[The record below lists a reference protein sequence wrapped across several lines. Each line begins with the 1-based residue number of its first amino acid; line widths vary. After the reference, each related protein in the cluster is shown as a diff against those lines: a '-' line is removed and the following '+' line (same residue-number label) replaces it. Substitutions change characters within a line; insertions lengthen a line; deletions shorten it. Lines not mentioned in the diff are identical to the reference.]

1 MTPTQLIE
9 KLSKQ
14 AEEITA
20 AIDKRQASLGASIA
34 SAERGL
40 FSRLL
45 EEITSELTFKNGVI
59 ENSVSN
65 YLVLIRLDRAFD
77 SWVNEVMNPVTKEFV
92 KDLFSVAE
100 MTGAYYEGY
109 AAEKLINDIATSNEL
124 LRAALG
130 IDSKGNLIK
139 GSIMADISSV
149 STVRTEIKQ
158 IALLGINSG
167 QTLKEF
173 SKSIRDYVKGV
184 EKDGGAVNKFFKSRQ
199 SGYAYDLLNKVA
211 EIKNEEFREQL
222 DLKWLI
228 YVGTPL
234 KDSRHFCLDKKGKVF
249 AVIEADTEWPQD
261 KNLIGRGS
269 GIPYTPRIDRGRWNC
284 TDRIRYISEELAI
297 QIDPK
302 KVQQIKQSYGVINVN
317 E

>member
-1 MTPTQLIE
+1 MTPAQLIE

-20 AIDKRQASLGASIA
+20 AIDKRQTSLGVSIA
-34 SAERGL
+34 SAEREL

-77 SWVNEVMNPVTKEFV
+77 NWVNEVMNPVTREFV

-184 EKDGGAVNKFFKSRQ
+184 EKEGGAVNKFFKSRQ
-199 SGYAYDLLNKVA
+199 SGYAYDLFNKVA

-228 YVGTPL
+228 YVGDIIQ
-234 KDSRHFCLDKKGKVF
+234 DSRAFCIKKAGKVF
-249 AVIEADTEWPQD
+249 AVVEADTEWSSDPD
-261 KNLIGRGS
+261 LIGKGT
-269 GIPYTPRIDRGRWNC
+269 GIPYTPRIDRGRWQC
-284 TDRIRYISEELAI
+284 RHRIRYISNELAK

-302 KVQQIKQSYGVINVN
+302 KVAQIEQSYGVINV

>member
-1 MTPTQLIE
+1 MTPAQLIE

-20 AIDKRQASLGASIA
+20 AIDKRQTSLGVSIA
-34 SAERGL
+34 SAEREL

-199 SGYAYDLLNKVA
+199 SGYAYDLFNKVA

-222 DLKWLI
+222 NLKWLI
-228 YVGTPL
+228 YVGDIIQ
-234 KDSRHFCLDKKGKVF
+234 DSRAFCIKKAGKVF
-249 AVIEADTEWPQD
+249 AVVEADTEWSSDPD
-261 KNLIGRGS
+261 LIGKGT
-269 GIPYTPRIDRGRWNC
+269 GIPYTPRIDRGRWQC
-284 TDRIRYISEELAI
+284 RHRIRYISNELAK

-302 KVQQIKQSYGVINVN
+302 KVAQIEQSYGVINV

>member
-1 MTPTQLIE
+1 MTPAQLIE

-20 AIDKRQASLGASIA
+20 AIDKRQTSLGVSIA
-34 SAERGL
+34 SAEREL

-45 EEITSELTFKNGVI
+45 EEITSELTFKTGVI

-77 SWVNEVMNPVTKEFV
+77 NWVNEVMNPVTREFV

-199 SGYAYDLLNKVA
+199 SGYAYDLFNKVA

-222 DLKWLI
+222 NLKWLI
-228 YVGTPL
+228 YVGDIIQ
-234 KDSRHFCLDKKGKVF
+234 DSRAFCIKKAGKVF
-249 AVIEADTEWPQD
+249 AVVEADTEWSSDPD
-261 KNLIGRGS
+261 LIGKGT
-269 GIPYTPRIDRGRWNC
+269 GIPYTPRIDRGRWQC
-284 TDRIRYISEELAI
+284 RHRIRYISNELAK

-302 KVQQIKQSYGVINVN
+302 KVAQIEQSYGVINV

>member
-1 MTPTQLIE
+1 MTPEQLIE
-9 KLSKQ
+9 KLSRQ
-14 AEEITA
+14 ADEITA
-20 AIDKRQASLGASIA
+20 AIDKRQSSLGSSIA
-34 SAERGL
+34 SAEREL
-40 FSRLL
+40 FGRLL

-59 ENSVSN
+59 ENSVNN

-77 SWVNEVMNPVTKEFV
+77 SWVNEVMNPVTKEYV
-92 KDLFSVAE
+92 KDLFSIAE

-139 GSIMADISSV
+139 GSIIADISSV
-149 STVRTEIKQ
+149 SNVRVEIKQ

-173 SKSIRDYVKGV
+173 TKAIRDYVKGV
-184 EKDGGAVNKFFKSRQ
+184 EKGGGAVNRFFKSRQ
-199 SGYAYDLLNKVA
+199 SGYAYDLFNKVA
-211 EIKNEEFREQL
+211 EIKNEEFRNQL
-222 DLKWLI
+222 DLQYFI
-228 YVGTPL
+228 YSGDIIQ
-234 KDSRHFCLDKKGKVF
+234 DSRAFCIKKAGKVF
-249 AVIEADTEWPQD
+249 AVIEADTEWPAD
-261 KNLIGRGS
+261 PDLIGKGS

-284 TDRIRYISEELAI
+284 RHRIRYISKELAV

-302 KVQQIKQSYGVINVN
+302 KVAQIEQSYGVINIQ
-317 E
+317 

>member
-1 MTPTQLIE
+1 MIPAQLIE

-20 AIDKRQASLGASIA
+20 AIDKRQTSLGVSIA
-34 SAERGL
+34 SAEREL

-77 SWVNEVMNPVTKEFV
+77 SWVNEVMNPVTREFV

-124 LRAALG
+124 LKAALG

-199 SGYAYDLLNKVA
+199 SGYAYDLFNKVA

-228 YVGTPL
+228 YVGDIIQ
-234 KDSRHFCLDKKGKVF
+234 DSRAFCIKKAGKVF
-249 AVIEADTEWPQD
+249 AVVEADTEWSSDPD
-261 KNLIGRGS
+261 LIGKGT
-269 GIPYTPRIDRGRWNC
+269 GIPYTPRIDRGRWQC
-284 TDRIRYISEELAI
+284 RHRIRYISNELAK

-302 KVQQIKQSYGVINVN
+302 KVAQIEQSYGVINV

>member
-1 MTPTQLIE
+1 MTPAQLIE

-20 AIDKRQASLGASIA
+20 AIDKRQTSLGVSIA
-34 SAERGL
+34 SAEREL

-77 SWVNEVMNPVTKEFV
+77 NWVNEVMNPVTREFV

-184 EKDGGAVNKFFKSRQ
+184 EKEGGAVNKFFKSRQ
-199 SGYAYDLLNKVA
+199 SGYAYDLFNKVA

-228 YVGTPL
+228 YVGDIIQ
-234 KDSRHFCLDKKGKVF
+234 DSRAFCIKKIHYF
-249 AVIEADTEWPQD
+249 S
-261 KNLIGRGS
+261 L
-269 GIPYTPRIDRGRWNC
+269 
-284 TDRIRYISEELAI
+284 LLLF
-297 QIDPK
+297 
-302 KVQQIKQSYGVINVN
+302 
-317 E
+317 

>member
-1 MTPTQLIE
+1 MMPAQLIE

-20 AIDKRQASLGASIA
+20 AIDKRQTSLGVSIA
-34 SAERGL
+34 SAEREL

-199 SGYAYDLLNKVA
+199 SGYAYDLFNKVA

-228 YVGTPL
+228 YVGDIIQ
-234 KDSRHFCLDKKGKVF
+234 DSRAFCIKKAGKVF
-249 AVIEADTEWPQD
+249 AVVEADTEWSSDPD
-261 KNLIGRGS
+261 LIGKGT
-269 GIPYTPRIDRGRWNC
+269 GIPYTPRIDRGRWQC
-284 TDRIRYISEELAI
+284 RHRIRYISNELAK

-302 KVQQIKQSYGVINVN
+302 KVAQIEQSYGVINV

>member
-20 AIDKRQASLGASIA
+20 AIDKRQASLGVSIA
-34 SAERGL
+34 SAEREL

-199 SGYAYDLLNKVA
+199 SGYAYDLFNKVA

-222 DLKWLI
+222 DLQWLI

-261 KNLIGRGS
+261 KNLIGRDS

-284 TDRIRYISEELAI
+284 TDRIRYISYELAK

-302 KVQQIKQSYGVINVN
+302 KVAQIEQSYGVINV

>member
-1 MTPTQLIE
+1 VTPAQLIE

-20 AIDKRQASLGASIA
+20 AIDKRQTSLGVSIA
-34 SAERGL
+34 SAEREL

-77 SWVNEVMNPVTKEFV
+77 NWVNEVMNPVTREFV

-184 EKDGGAVNKFFKSRQ
+184 EKEGGAVNKFFKSRQ
-199 SGYAYDLLNKVA
+199 SGYAYDLFNKVA

-228 YVGTPL
+228 YVGDIIQ
-234 KDSRHFCLDKKGKVF
+234 DSRAFCIKKAGKVF
-249 AVIEADTEWPQD
+249 AVVEADTEWSSDPD
-261 KNLIGRGS
+261 LIGKGT
-269 GIPYTPRIDRGRWNC
+269 GIPYTPRIDRGRWQC
-284 TDRIRYISEELAI
+284 RHRIRYISNELAK

-302 KVQQIKQSYGVINVN
+302 KVAQIEQSYGVINV

>member
-1 MTPTQLIE
+1 MTPAQLIE

-20 AIDKRQASLGASIA
+20 AIDKRQTSLGVSIA
-34 SAERGL
+34 SAEREL

-77 SWVNEVMNPVTKEFV
+77 SWVNEVMNPVTREFV

-199 SGYAYDLLNKVA
+199 SGYAYDLFNKVA

-222 DLKWLI
+222 NLKWLI
-228 YVGTPL
+228 YVGDIIQ
-234 KDSRHFCLDKKGKVF
+234 DSRAFCIKKAGKVF
-249 AVIEADTEWPQD
+249 AVVEADTEWSSDPD
-261 KNLIGRGS
+261 LIGKGT
-269 GIPYTPRIDRGRWNC
+269 GIPYTPRIDRGRWQC
-284 TDRIRYISEELAI
+284 RHRIRYISNELAK

-302 KVQQIKQSYGVINVN
+302 KVAQIEQSYGVINV

>member
-1 MTPTQLIE
+1 VTPTQLIE

-20 AIDKRQASLGASIA
+20 AIDKRQASLGVSIA
-34 SAERGL
+34 SAEREL

-222 DLKWLI
+222 DLKYFI
-228 YVGTPL
+228 YVGDIIQ
-234 KDSRHFCLDKKGKVF
+234 DSRAFCIKKAGKVF
-249 AVIEADTEWPQD
+249 AVVEADREWSGDPD
-261 KNLIGRGS
+261 LIGKGT

-284 TDRIRYISEELAI
+284 RHRIRYISNELAK

-302 KVQQIKQSYGVINVN
+302 KVQQIEQSYGVINV

>member
-1 MTPTQLIE
+1 VTPTQLIE

-20 AIDKRQASLGASIA
+20 AIDKRQASLGVSIA
-34 SAERGL
+34 SAEREL

-199 SGYAYDLLNKVA
+199 SGYAYDLFNKVA

-222 DLKWLI
+222 DLQWLI

-261 KNLIGRGS
+261 KNLIGRDS

-284 TDRIRYISEELAI
+284 TDRIRYISYELAK

-302 KVQQIKQSYGVINVN
+302 KVAQIEQSYGVINV